1 MCAPTTLGIT
11 SQNFIRDVARGRG
24 DNVDAN
30 FGRAAP
36 NKTWDGKKRPKIQCD
51 FWQLS
56 TLSLSTTNSGT
67 DRRNKNLKSTLTT
80 TFHPLLSKNLVKKK
94 QKVIGAHVDPHKWTF
109 SGEHIFLHALQP
121 P

>member
-51 FWQLS
+51 F
-56 TLSLSTTNSGT
+56 
-67 DRRNKNLKSTLTT
+67 
-80 TFHPLLSKNLVKKK
+80 
-94 QKVIGAHVDPHKWTF
+94 
-109 SGEHIFLHALQP
+109 
-121 P
+121 